1 MNQSLFVNALLK
13 YSIGVVVVGL
23 LIFLPAGTLHFE
35 GGILLMAILFVPMF
49 LAGIVL
55 LKKDPDLLRKRLDVK
70 EKQKEQKDVVKY
82 SGLLFL
88 ASFILSGLSF
98 RFRWLQ
104 LPRTARIIAAILFL
118 VAYALYGEVLREN
131 TFLSRTIE
139 VQEGQH
145 VIDTGMYGIV
155 RHPMYAVTILLFLM
169 MPLVLGSVLGFAVML
184 LYLPIIQ
191 KRMIN
196 EEIVLK
202 EGLPGYTEY
211 MNKVRY
217 RVIPYIW

>member
-1 MNQSLFVNALLK
+1 MKQSLFVNALLK

-98 RFRWLQ
+98 RFGWLQ

-211 MNKVRY
+211 INKVRY

>member
-1 MNQSLFVNALLK
+1 MKQSLFVNALLK

-98 RFRWLQ
+98 RFGWLQ
-104 LPRTARIIAAILFL
+104 LPETVRIVAAIL
-118 VAYALYGEVLREN
+118 
-131 TFLSRTIE
+131 FLSRTIE

>member
-1 MNQSLFVNALLK
+1 M
-13 YSIGVVVVGL
+13 
-23 LIFLPAGTLHFE
+23 
-35 GGILLMAILFVPMF
+35 
-49 LAGIVL
+49 
-55 LKKDPDLLRKRLDVK
+55 
-70 EKQKEQKDVVKY
+70 
-82 SGLLFL
+82 
-88 ASFILSGLSF
+88 
-98 RFRWLQ
+98 
-104 LPRTARIIAAILFL
+104 FL